1 MVIFNCL
8 KLKVI
13 VCIIFVF
20 FTVFAFSINLG
31 WGDYTSPAMPQFTMP
46 EIKMPDTLKMPT
58 YTFPTVNFPQMPSTS
73 VFTNNIV
80 NFPTSITTS
89 WTMPT
94 YTFPVMPQLNIVF
107 PEDVKLRL
115 DRTFGPLSYSLF
127 SYFPQASYTSSRL
140 PGEAVYISS
149 YSDTLRSSTWSY
161 LGQKGLTVISNI
173 PLESNIPGSVLYKD
187 LTTSEL
193 KRMEEKGVYL
203 K

>member
-1 MVIFNCL
+1 MFDYCNR
-8 KLKVI
+8 KVT

-20 FTVFAFSINLG
+20 FTVFAFSIDLV
-31 WGDYTSPAMPQFTMP
+31 WGDYSTPSMPQFTMP

-58 YTFPTVNFPQMPSTS
+58 YAFPTVNFPQMPSNS
-73 VFTNNIV
+73 IFTNSV

-107 PEDVKLRL
+107 PEDVKFRL

-127 SYFPQASYTSSRL
+127 SYFPTPSYTSSRL
-140 PGEAVYISS
+140 PGEARYISS
-149 YSDTLRSSTWSY
+149 YSDTLRSSSWSY
-161 LGQKGLTVISNI
+161 LRQKGLTVISNI
-173 PLESNIPGSVLYKD
+173 PLESKIPGSVLHKD
-187 LTTSEL
+187 LTVTEL